1 MVSFEQ
7 GETLNYRSTGRI
19 FEGKFLAAREKD
31 VEFILHS
38 PNAMKVYLAGEF
50 NYWEAESLPMKKKQE
65 GIWEATVKLP
75 PGRYEYKLFV
85 DNAWTEEP
93 PCTVMI
99 GGGCFKMILDG
110 GHVPNRFGTQNYF
123 FWVK

>member
-1 MVSFEQ
+1 MEEP
-7 GETLNYRSTGRI
+7 GKR
-19 FEGKFLAAREKD
+19 GKFLATREKD
-31 VEFILHS
+31 VEFIFRS

-50 NYWEAESLPMKKKQE
+50 NYWEAESLPMEKQKE
-65 GIWEATVKLP
+65 GTWEAAVKLP

-85 DNAWTEEP
+85 DNGWAEEP

-99 GGGCFKMILDG
+99 GGGCFKIILNG
-110 GHVPNRFGTQNYF
+110 GQVPNHFGTRNYF

>member
-99 GGGCFKMILDG
+99 GAAALK
-110 GHVPNRFGTQNYF
+110 
-123 FWVK
+123 